1 MRRLLLKLLLIVFPL
16 VMGILFIGI
25 GIRNHSLGKQSENW
39 PSVQGTLAGESA
51 SMRKKKRVNISY
63 EYRVKDVVYKNSRV
77 NFQDDKASKKEIRSR
92 YNVGDAL
99 AVYYNPVD
107 PEQSVL
113 QPGAT
118 LTSLLVKLF
127 GALFCF
133 GMSAF
138 FIFSRKL

>member
-1 MRRLLLKLLLIVFPL
+1 
-16 VMGILFIGI
+16 MGILFIGI

-39 PSVQGTLAGESA
+39 PSVQGSLAGESM
-51 SMRKKKRVNISY
+51 STRKKKRIHISY
-63 EYRVKDVVYKNSRV
+63 EYRVNGIAYKNSRV
-77 NFQDDKASKKEIRSR
+77 NFQDDRASKKEIRSQ

-99 AVYYNPVD
+99 RVYYNPDD

-113 QPGAT
+113 QPGAR
-118 LTSLLVKLF
+118 LTSLLMKLF

-138 FIFSRKL
+138 FVFSRKL